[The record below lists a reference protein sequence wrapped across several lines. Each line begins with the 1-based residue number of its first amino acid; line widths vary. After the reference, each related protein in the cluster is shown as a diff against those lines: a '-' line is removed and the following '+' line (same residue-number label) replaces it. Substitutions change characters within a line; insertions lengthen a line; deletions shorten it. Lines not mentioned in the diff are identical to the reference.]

1 MTENTLPFPTL
12 SEAAFPAAGRTARLA
27 EALVMSA
34 VIALGAQLE
43 VLLPFTP
50 VPLTGQT
57 FGVLLAGVLLG
68 SRWGALSAACYLLEG
83 AVGLPVFAGG
93 GAGALV
99 FAGPTGGYLV
109 GFLPAAWLAGTLAE
123 RGWDRSPLTA
133 GAAML
138 IGSSAIF
145 ACGLLNLARFVPA
158 SGLLAAGLWPF
169 LPGDLLKAALAAAAL
184 PGAWRLLGRR

>member
-1 MTENTLPFPTL
+1 MTENSLPFPTL
-12 SEAAFPAAGRTARLA
+12 SDAVFPAAGRGARAA
-27 EALVMSA
+27 ESLVMSA

-43 VLLPFTP
+43 VVLPFTP

-68 SRWGALSAACYLLEG
+68 SRWGALSAAFYLLEG

-93 GAGALV
+93 GAGLLV
-99 FAGPTGGYLV
+99 FAGPTGGYLA

-123 RGWDRSPLTA
+123 RGWDRSPHTA
-133 GAAML
+133 AAAML
-138 IGSSAIF
+138 AGSAVLF
-145 ACGLLNLARFVPA
+145 ACGLLNLARFIPLP
-158 SGLLAAGLWPF
+158 GLLAAGFWPF
-169 LPGDLLKAALAAAAL
+169 LPGDLLKAGLAAAAL